1 MHGYDDINGFTL
13 KTGIANYKILS
24 EYNADNALAKW
35 SVIEKINGLA
45 LADAINPQ
53 ITGTEEFN
61 NIAVVQKKMPA
72 AIESQPPMAS
82 PARAIVTESQPSGLA
97 TGNRAW
103 VRNYPAA
110 DEKAFSER
118 EKERFSTLFKPE
130 QPHSTGNQQAQ
141 PQRELP
147 LSTLFNRIASCR

>member
-1 MHGYDDINGFTL
+1 MQGYDDINGFTL
-13 KTGIANYKILS
+13 KTGMGHYKILS

-35 SVIEKINGLA
+35 SVIERINGIA
-45 LADAINPQ
+45 LTDAINPQ

-72 AIESQPPMAS
+72 AVEVQPTVAS
-82 PARAIVTESQPSGLA
+82 LPRAIVAENQPSGFA
-97 TGNRAW
+97 TGDRAW
-103 VRNYPAA
+103 VRNPPMA
-110 DEKAFSER
+110 DEKTFSER

-130 QPHSTGNQQAQ
+130 QPHPASNQQAQ
-141 PQRELP
+141 PQRELS